1 MQQIVENHTHKS
13 GNYHEKG
20 TLKNGTTPYHR
31 QVKLPP
37 GPRRLQETR
46 QKRQFLIC
54 QSKDHLIV

>member
-37 GPRRLQETR
+37 RD
-46 QKRQFLIC
+46 FLV
-54 QSKDHLIV
+54 SWFL

>member
-1 MQQIVENHTHKS
+1 MQQIVENPTHKS

-37 GPRRLQETR
+37 GFFLKIDIRLLYE
-46 QKRQFLIC
+46 
-54 QSKDHLIV
+54 

>member
-1 MQQIVENHTHKS
+1 MQRIVENHTHKS

-37 GPRRLQETR
+37 RATADG
-46 QKRQFLIC
+46 LISN
-54 QSKDHLIV
+54 QDFWKLV